1 MIYQKPD
8 QVELKSNYLPF
19 PNMVDLINSLTLVA
33 LGFAPTFVAMEAAW
47 RMGKIIGKR
56 GEEGKTTTAFS
67 WRSV

>member
-1 MIYQKPD
+1 M
-8 QVELKSNYLPF
+8 
-19 PNMVDLINSLTLVA
+19 MVDLVNSLMLVA

-56 GEEGKTTTAFS
+56 GGEEEKTFA

>member
-56 GEEGKTTTAFS
+56 GGGEEEKTLT